1 MNKQLEI
8 RKTADGSNTIYLP
21 ELNENYHS
29 FHGAIQEANHVFI
42 KNGLEQFA
50 SRKELS
56 IFELGFG
63 TGLNALLSCLWAEK
77 NKIIIRYTGVEAFP
91 VPIVVCE
98 KMEYPAQL
106 DRHSSKI
113 YDEII
118 QASWGKMNDL
128 SAFIKFLKTHD
139 SIQNWSN
146 DEKFDIIYFDAF
158 GPQVQPEMWDLPI
171 LEKMYESL
179 NENGILV
186 TYCAQG
192 QFRRNLKSLG
202 FLVESLPGPPGKRE
216 MTRALKN

>member
-29 FHGAIQEANHVFI
+29 FHGAIQETNHVFI

-128 SAFIKFLKTHD
+128 SAFIKFLKAHD

-146 DEKFDIIYFDAF
+146 DEKIDII
-158 GPQVQPEMWDLPI
+158 V
-171 LEKMYESL
+171 
-179 NENGILV
+179 
-186 TYCAQG
+186 
-192 QFRRNLKSLG
+192 
-202 FLVESLPGPPGKRE
+202 
-216 MTRALKN
+216 